1 MPTPCHLTLIGESQ
15 GEIEGGC
22 EHDGR
27 EGTIIVQSVDHVVEI
42 PTDSRGI
49 STGRRVHR
57 PMTITKEIDCST
69 PMLYQ
74 ALCTGE
80 RLTEVTLDWYRVEE
94 SGGQELYYTV
104 YMQNVIISKLH
115 PWMPNTLDQKNS
127 GFRHMEDVS
136 FMYEKIR
143 WTWVQDGIEFD
154 DTWGEMFES

>member
-1 MPTPCHLTLIGESQ
+1 MPTPCHLTIIGELQ
-15 GEIEGGC
+15 GSIEGSC
-22 EHDGR
+22 EYEGR
-27 EGTIIVQSVDHVVEI
+27 EGTILVQSVDHTVEI

-57 PMTITKEIDCST
+57 PMSITKEIDAAT

-94 SGGQELYYTV
+94 SGGEELYYTV
-104 YMQNVIISKLH
+104 YMQNVLINKVH
-115 PWMPNTLDQKNS
+115 PWMPNTLDPNQA

-143 WTWVQDGIEFD
+143 WTWELDGIEYE
-154 DTWGEMFES
+154 DTSGEMFE